1 MTQYQI
7 TIDEELLQGLF
18 EGDEGLA
25 KLMEEVLNQVL
36 DGQVSENLQA
46 GWYERT
52 DDRQGY
58 RNGYRTRNMKTRV
71 GTLEL
76 EVPRVRNGHFST
88 ELFSRYQRSEQ
99 ALVLSLMEMVINGVS
114 TRKVKNITREL
125 CGTEF
130 KKSTVSNLCKRL
142 DPIVEAWNERDLDG
156 EAYPFVLVDAMQLK
170 IRINNRV
177 IAQSGFIAVGINE
190 DGYRELLGLQLGN
203 SESETSWSEYFR
215 WLKGRGLSGVDLV
228 VSDDHGGLVKAVR
241 KHFQGVAWQRC
252 QTHLKRNVL
261 DKVPD
266 SKKDEV
272 AGRLKLLFDAPDKD
286 TARDLLDDVLSDYSE
301 LRRAMNC
308 LEEGFEDAT
317 AVMALP
323 KHYRKRLRSTNMV
336 ERLIREIRR
345 REKVIGIFPNRK
357 SAERLLGAYIME
369 RDEEWITGRRYFNM
383 QKYWQWKQTQ
393 KEKPAQLND
402 EAADD

>member
-170 IRINNRV
+170 IRINNQV

-241 KHFQGVAWQRC
+241 KHFQVWPGSAVRLTSNATCWTRCLTAKRMKWLGVSNYC
-252 QTHLKRNVL
+252 LMLQTRIRH
-261 DKVPD
+261 
-266 SKKDEV
+266 
-272 AGRLKLLFDAPDKD
+272 GI
-286 TARDLLDDVLSDYSE
+286 
-301 LRRAMNC
+301 C
-308 LEEGFEDAT
+308 LT
-317 AVMALP
+317 M
-323 KHYRKRLRSTNMV
+323 YC
-336 ERLIREIRR
+336 LII
-345 REKVIGIFPNRK
+345 P
-357 SAERLLGAYIME
+357 S
-369 RDEEWITGRRYFNM
+369 
-383 QKYWQWKQTQ
+383 
-393 KEKPAQLND
+393 
-402 EAADD
+402 